1 MDYDQD
7 SDGVQTFAEQKM
19 ELGEAFGT
27 KKAKKAIQAVAENA
41 MLAARSRGKLDE
53 DARALV
59 HTIKDSSEHMATREE
74 LQAAMLA
81 EIEELQRRTVHPEE
95 IELET
100 VVVTPTS
107 RDIAVRY
114 LGLAWVPFVER
125 DGRWARARARD

>member
-1 MDYDQD
+1 VNRAAQGAKDVGD
-7 SDGVQTFAEQKM
+7 VQR
-19 ELGEAFGT
+19 
-27 KKAKKAIQAVAENA
+27 AKER
-41 MLAARSRGKLDE
+41 LAA
-53 DARALV
+53 
-59 HTIKDSSEHMATREE
+59 ATREREE